1 LLYKLPSIIP
11 KVVREKVLTEWLQ
24 GLTRNKIAEI
34 NDIGE
39 GTVTEIING
48 YRENNSD
55 IDQQREFVL
64 ALKGE
69 GTDLNLFASS
79 IRLKRFIDK
88 LGIDEKQLESFL
100 DNVQEHCFK
109 KHKETNDFIKSVN
122 DACCMSNEMHC
133 TAEELPRHIQ
143 QMEKESSLLTLEI
156 RRKKAEETLMRMNYN
171 MTESQIEEL
180 GKNGVLALNDK
191 LRLTEHQLA
200 EERYSSS
207 QERDRLINQLGLER
221 LANSFLKDELGNC
234 HKKLYGDS
242 DQLMKPHNR
251 SRIPHDRM

>member
-191 LRLTEHQLA
+191 LRLTERQLKREGYA
-200 EERYSSS
+200 FR
-207 QERDRLINQLGLER
+207 QERERLINQLGFER
-221 LANSFLKDELGNC
+221 LAHFLLAHELGNC
-234 HKKLYGDS
+234 HKKLYGDC
-242 DQLMKPHNR
+242 D
-251 SRIPHDRM
+251 